1 MENDVESRLRA
12 HLLSVKEDLM
22 TGVSFMI
29 PFVTI
34 GGIFL
39 ALAFMV
45 AELPGT
51 AGSTETVFEE
61 TGSLAWYL
69 AQIGDLG
76 LTIMIP
82 VLGGY
87 IAYAVADK
95 PGLAPGFILSWVIQ
109 QEAVIEA
116 AGLVIGFEADGAVAG
131 FLGAIVAGL
140 LAGYVARWMKGWS
153 VPSVVAQMMPILIIP
168 VFTTLLL
175 APVVILGLGVPIAIL
190 DDALTSAL
198 EGMQGS
204 NALLLGAILGGMMAV
219 DMGGPINK
227 VAYVFG
233 TVLVA
238 DQIFA
243 PMAAVM
249 IGGMVPPLGLALS
262 NFIAPEKYSAE
273 MYENAKAAVPLGLAF
288 ITEGAIPYA
297 AADPLRVIPSAVLGS
312 ATAGAA
318 ALWFGVT
325 MPAPHGGL
333 FVVILSNSALL
344 FLACIALGTIVTATV
359 ATLIKPDYHERV
371 AGAEPA
377 KSATDASQTNAGQT
391 ND

>member
-1 MENDVESRLRA
+1 
-12 HLLSVKEDLM
+12 M

-45 AELPGT
+45 AELPWT
-51 AGSTETVFEE
+51 AGDTETVFEE
-61 TGSLAWYL
+61 TGSLAWYM
-69 AQIGDLG
+69 AEIGVLG

-82 VLGGY
+82 VLGAY
-87 IAYAVADK
+87 IAYAIADK
-95 PGLAPGFILSWVIQ
+95 PGLAPGFILTWAIQ
-109 QEAVIEA
+109 QEQLIEA

-153 VPSVVAQMMPILIIP
+153 VPSVVEPMMPILVIP
-168 VFTTLLL
+168 VFTTLFL
-175 APVVILGLGVPIAIL
+175 APIVILGLGVPIAIV

-262 NFIAPEKYSAE
+262 NFIAPQKYSEE
-273 MYENAKAAVPLGLAF
+273 MYENAKAAIPLGFSF

-297 AADPLRVIPSAVLGS
+297 AADPLRVIPSAIVGS

-318 ALWFGVT
+318 ALWLGVT
-325 MPAPHGGL
+325 MPAPHGGI
-333 FVVILSNSALL
+333 FVVILSSSALL
-344 FLACIALGTIVTATV
+344 FLACIALGTVVTATI

-377 KSATDASQTNAGQT
+377 KSVTDSGQTNAGQT